1 MAIHLNK
8 FESHLHNAN
17 RVYFLYVAIISPER
31 KSNPLKKLESP
42 SPKDAGSGK
51 KIFKVDNVL
60 LSPLRKGY
68 GLHLNKPNFPLPMN
82 ALCQV

>member
-8 FESHLHNAN
+8 FESYLHNAN

-51 KIFKVDNVL
+51 KNFKVDNVL

-68 GLHLNKPNFPLPMN
+68 GLQLIKLKFPTPNK
-82 ALCQV
+82 A